1 MLSIARILILLGM
14 ALLVI
19 GGLLYLLARTGLPLG
34 KLPGDFRIQTGNV
47 TIFFPLA
54 TMILLSVILTVL
66 LNLVLRFLGRK

>member
-1 MLSIARILILLGM
+1 MLTFARILIYLGL

-19 GGLLYLLARTGLPLG
+19 GGLIYLLARTGLPLG

-54 TMILLSVILTVL
+54 TMILLSVILTIL
-66 LNLVLRFLGRK
+66 LNIIVRLLRR